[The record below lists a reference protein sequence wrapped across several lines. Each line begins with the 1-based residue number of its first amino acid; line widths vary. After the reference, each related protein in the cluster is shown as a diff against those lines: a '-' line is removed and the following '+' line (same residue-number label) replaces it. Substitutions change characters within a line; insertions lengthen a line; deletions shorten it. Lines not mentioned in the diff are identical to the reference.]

1 VTLPHPT
8 SRPSIL
14 VRPYRAQDHEATLT
28 CFVEAVRTTAAAH
41 YNAQQ
46 RAAWAPDAIDGVEW
60 AGRRAAARTLV
71 AEIGGSVV
79 GFTDLDAA
87 GYIDMLFVHP
97 EAGRRGVGTA
107 LLGEVLRLAAGEKL
121 SRLSANVSMTA
132 RPVFER
138 AQFRVVADQRVTRN
152 GATFTNYRMVLPL
165 GPPSRG

>member
-1 VTLPHPT
+1 
-8 SRPSIL
+8 
-14 VRPYRAQDHEATLT
+14 VRPYRPGDHEATLA

-46 RAAWAPDAIDGVEW
+46 RAAWAPDDIDAGEW
-60 AGRRAAARTLV
+60 AGRRADARTLV

-107 LLGEVLRLAAGEKL
+107 LLGEVLRLAAVENL
-121 SRLSANVSMTA
+121 SQLSANVSMTA
-132 RPVFER
+132 RPVFE
-138 AQFRVVADQRVTRN
+138 AAGFHVVTDQRVTRN
-152 GATFTNYRMVLPL
+152 GATFTNYRMELTLNQGNARNSARTKPRV
-165 GPPSRG
+165 GA